1 MTAIVHAEAWMD
13 YNGCGSTRL
22 SHEQN
27 SHYRCH
33 IGRLFTPIITIIGF
47 LHYCPKPSLIN
58 WYHVTKMTQLE
69 ADDLVVL
76 TITPPIHSLC
86 KHNHSLT
93 PHSTNNSIINKT
105 PLNKTTC
112 IINLHRPAM
121 IHKLMATGLIR
132 CMHISHSTQTQL
144 LFFIPE

>member
-1 MTAIVHAEAWMD
+1 
-13 YNGCGSTRL
+13 
-22 SHEQN
+22 
-27 SHYRCH
+27 
-33 IGRLFTPIITIIGF
+33 
-47 LHYCPKPSLIN
+47 
-58 WYHVTKMTQLE
+58 MTQLE

-144 LFFIPE
+144 LFFQSRITCNKAMIFCKYLLINVVLLRLKCCLLTSFLLDKRFLQDKCLRTGRQEFWSLK